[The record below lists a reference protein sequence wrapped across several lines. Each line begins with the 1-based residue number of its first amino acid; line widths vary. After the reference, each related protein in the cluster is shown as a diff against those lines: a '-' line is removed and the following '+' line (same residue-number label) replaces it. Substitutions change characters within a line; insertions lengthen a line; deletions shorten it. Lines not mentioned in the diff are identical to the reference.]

1 MTHQNSVLALRQQE
15 LQRTT
20 KPFNARGSKVIRCE
34 HCLLPQTD
42 CICFAKPS
50 PCAKSAFLFLMYTG
64 ECFKPTNTG
73 RLIADVAIDN
83 HAFVWDRTKPDPA
96 LLALLANPQY
106 QPIVIFPTQYARS
119 ERCITHIVDSR
130 KIPLF
135 ILLDGTWREAKK
147 MFSKSPYLDNFPVLG
162 IQPEQASN
170 YQLREAA
177 HLHQLCT
184 AEVVIEVLKVA
195 NDAAAADALKDYFH
209 TFRKH
214 YMAGKPHLT
223 FQATQPDQSDSLLD

>member
-1 MTHQNSVLALRQQE
+1 MTHLNSVLALRLQE

-20 KPFNARGSKVIRCE
+20 KPFNARGSKVIRCD
-34 HCLLPQTD
+34 HCLLPQAD

-50 PCAKSAFLFLMYTG
+50 ACARSAFLFLMYTG

-73 RLIADVAIDN
+73 RLIADVAMDN
-83 HAFVWDRTKPDPA
+83 HAFVWDRTQPDPA
-96 LLALLANPQY
+96 LLALLSNPVY
-106 QPIVIFPTQYARS
+106 QPIVIFPTQYAS
-119 ERCITHIVDSR
+119 PERCITAPPESG

-162 IQPEQASN
+162 IQPEQASS

-184 AEVVIEVLKVA
+184 AEVAIEVLKVA
-195 NDAAAADALKDYFH
+195 KDTAAANALADYFH

-214 YMAGKPHLT
+214 YMAGKPHLIY
-223 FQATQPDQSDSLLD
+223 QAIEPV